1 MSWMK
6 LLQTF
11 RLVAICALLC
21 VGLTACAGPKNDL
34 AAPAGPWLGEEPPG
48 TIPQVFA
55 SGLVSTDDDEGGLVI
70 TPGGDE
76 ILFWRVSAESTGVT
90 AMIYSTRF
98 VDGGWTTPEIVP
110 FSGTYVDGYLAMHP
124 DGSRLY
130 FQSNRPIDPD
140 ESVHEYNIWYVDRE
154 GEGWGEPRSIGR
166 PINGLNITGGPSVTN
181 NGSMYFTIMDLDSG
195 HQQLYRSELIDGIY
209 QEPVKLP
216 EAINARYQTCDSYVA
231 PDESYLVFPAYERAG
246 HAGNPGVLY
255 ISFRSAEGVWTMAR
269 ELGAAINSGDQI
281 GSATITADGRYLF
294 FSRRDPDG
302 QTGMDI
308 YWVDAA
314 ILEDLQQQP

>member
-1 MSWMK
+1 MPRMQLK
-6 LLQTF
+6 PIF
-11 RLVAICALLC
+11 RLIASCMLLY
-21 VGLTACAGPKNDL
+21 VNLIACAGPKNDL
-34 AAPAGPWLGEEPPG
+34 AASVGPWLGQEPPD

-55 SGLVSTDDDEGGLVI
+55 PGIISTGEDEGGVVI

-76 ILFWRVSAESTGVT
+76 ILFWRVSAGATGVKAT
-90 AMIYSTRF
+90 IYLTRQ
-98 VDGGWTTPEIVP
+98 VDGGWTTPEIAP
-110 FSGTYVDGYLAMHP
+110 FSGTYMDGYLAMHP
-124 DGSRLY
+124 NGSRLY
-130 FQSNRPIDPD
+130 FQSNRPIEPD

-195 HQQLYRSELIDGIY
+195 RQQLYRSELIHGEY
-209 QEPVKLP
+209 QEPEKLP
-216 EAINARYQTCDSYVA
+216 DAINARFQTCDSYVA

-246 HAGNPGVLY
+246 HTSNPGVLY
-255 ISFRSAEGVWTMAR
+255 ISFRNAEGVWTMAR

-281 GSATITADGRYLF
+281 GSATISADGRYLF
-294 FSRRDPDG
+294 FSRRDPDA

-308 YWVDAA
+308 YWVETS
-314 ILEDLQQQP
+314 ILEDLQ